1 MARAGINDP
10 QLADAVG
17 STRQQIHKLR
27 HGDRKL
33 TVQWAK
39 RLATP
44 LHCTWQELIEGPAGP
59 TDARRTGLLAIFDA
73 MDERDREALW
83 RIAQSLQGND
93 PPATSPPQPKERAP
107 PKPPFQEGGNGKEKR
122 ASRACTTV
130 PGNQPL
136 RLVVDVEGR

>member
-1 MARAGINDP
+1 MARSGINDP

-39 RLATP
+39 RLAPP

-59 TDARRTGLLAIFDA
+59 TDARRAGLLAIFDA
-73 MDERDREALW
+73 MDERNREALW
-83 RIAQSLQGND
+83 RIAQSLQGDGPPGTPVPQPQGAD
-93 PPATSPPQPKERAP
+93 PP
-107 PKPPFQEGGNGKEKR
+107 PFPEGGNVKENLVR
-122 ASRACTTV
+122 A
-130 PGNQPL
+130 PL
-136 RLVVDVEGR
+136 LTLVQSPCPVLEA

>member
-73 MDERDREALW
+73 MDERNREALW

-93 PPATSPPQPKERAP
+93 PPGASPQQPKGADPPPPFPEGGYVKEKLASPPLLTLVQPP
-107 PKPPFQEGGNGKEKR
+107 CP
-122 ASRACTTV
+122 
-130 PGNQPL
+130 
-136 RLVVDVEGR
+136 VVEA